1 MEVEGS
7 AGTPAGQWSHLQRLL
22 TRSGPLAHPEF
33 QPSAEILELLRDTLR
48 VLVVGAGGLGCELL
62 KDLAL
67 MGFGSIDVIDM
78 DTIDLSNLNRQF
90 LFRQQDV
97 GRPKAVVA
105 AEFIHGRVPGCTV
118 TPHFCKIQDYDE
130 VFYRQFHVVV
140 CGLDSI
146 LARRWI
152 NGMLVSLLRYEEDG
166 SLDQGSVIPLVD
178 GGTEGFKGNVRVI
191 LPGMSACIECT
202 LDLFPP
208 QHNFPLCTIAHT
220 PRLPEHCVEY
230 VRLLLWPKEN
240 PWGEG
245 ASIDG
250 DDPAHLAWILERAQ
264 ERAAEY
270 GIVGVDYRLTQ
281 GVVKRII
288 PAVASTN
295 AVIAAACATEV
306 FKLATSCA
314 APMNNYMV
322 FNDVDGIYTYT
333 YEQERNEACTACSQ
347 RPAPLAFPS
356 DARLETVLEHLRTA
370 PQYQMK
376 SPGVTTAAAD
386 GRNRTLYMATV
397 PSIEQRTRPNLKK
410 TLSELGLTSGQE
422 LAVADV
428 TTPNTV
434 LFRLELSDV

>member
-7 AGTPAGQWSHLQRLL
+7 SSGARPAGLWTHLQRLV
-22 TRSGPLAHPEF
+22 TRPGPLAHPEF
-33 QPSAEILELLRDTLR
+33 TPSPEILDLLRDTVR

-67 MGFGSIDVIDM
+67 MGFGMIDVIDM
-78 DTIDLSNLNRQF
+78 DTIDVSNLNRQF

-118 TPHFCKIQDYDE
+118 TPHYCKIQDYDDL
-130 VFYRQFHVVV
+130 FYRQFHVVV

-166 SLDQGSVIPLVD
+166 SLDQSSMIPLVD
-178 GGTEGFKGNVRVI
+178 GGTEGFKGNARVI
-191 LPGMSACIECT
+191 LPGMSACIECM
-202 LDLFPP
+202 LDLYPP
-208 QHNFPLCTIAHT
+208 QRNFPLCTIAHT

-230 VRLLLWPKEN
+230 ARLLLWPKEN
-240 PWGEG
+240 PWGDG
-245 ASIDG
+245 AAIDG
-250 DDPAHLAWILERAQ
+250 DDPAHVGWILERAQ

-270 GIVGVDYRLTQ
+270 GIAGVDYRLTQ

-295 AVIAAACATEV
+295 AVVAAACATEV
-306 FKLATSCA
+306 FKLVTSCA

-322 FNDVDGIYTYT
+322 FNDEDGIYTYT
-333 YEQERNEACTACSQ
+333 YEHERNLQ
-347 RPAPLAFPS
+347 
-356 DARLETVLEHLRTA
+356 
-370 PQYQMK
+370 
-376 SPGVTTAAAD
+376 
-386 GRNRTLYMATV
+386 
-397 PSIEQRTRPNLKK
+397 
-410 TLSELGLTSGQE
+410 LSSGQE

-428 TTPNTV
+428 STPNTV
-434 LFRLELSDV
+434 IFTLELTDA